1 MLFKFS
7 FITKYNL
14 FYFFDFLGALKE
26 ENEDSA
32 FLTSSNSPKYHNKNH
47 FKSQLLSSNS
57 SFLTEILTFKNV
69 WASVL
74 VFTLINASLCMEST
88 SASPVP
94 HSHSSLSP
102 TTSLTRRP
110 IARRIPV
117 YPIPA
122 SSSIRKYTASSSSS
136 QAHYTAGNN
145 GISRRGRSSQKIDF
159 SSRNGRIQSYPTF
172 NNRNKKVFTH
182 GSPFERLTASVAKA
196 RQEDRPRRQL
206 EEVAINTELL
216 EAANYQNYDN
226 YKEVVEEIPSEK
238 ELLMEELFDTKEKWI
253 NPCGINF
260 SAVIPLNHVSSS
272 DYAYE
277 PLTDSELMQQ
287 IIIQVSKALRQS
299 RRFKE
304 DYVSKIYFFSNFSNK
319 ISLFVISYMI

>member
-1 MLFKFS
+1 M
-7 FITKYNL
+7 
-14 FYFFDFLGALKE
+14 
-26 ENEDSA
+26 
-32 FLTSSNSPKYHNKNH
+32 
-47 FKSQLLSSNS
+47 
-57 SFLTEILTFKNV
+57 
-69 WASVL
+69 
-74 VFTLINASLCMEST
+74 
-88 SASPVP
+88 
-94 HSHSSLSP
+94 
-102 TTSLTRRP
+102 
-110 IARRIPV
+110 